1 MISGI
6 LLAAGMSTRMGE
18 PKALL
23 DWGGEPLVRYQ
34 IRQLREAGADEVI
47 VVLGHRGDEIHRELR
62 GLEYRGVLN
71 PTYQL
76 GRAGS
81 LRMGAKAVS
90 REAEAIVVLNV
101 DQPRPASLIR
111 AVIEAWAREPSAAA
125 ARPEHEGRHGHPVVL
140 AGRLRGELLEAS
152 DGSGGLRGV
161 LAAHADAIVD
171 APCGTECLPDLNTR
185 EEYEAARAALAA
197 DSAGA

>member
-1 MISGI
+1 MIAGI

-34 IRQLREAGADEVI
+34 VRQLREAGADEVV
-47 VVLGHRGDEIHRELR
+47 VVLGHRGDDVHREMR
-62 GLEYRGVLN
+62 GLDCRTVLN
-71 PTYQL
+71 ATYQL

-81 LRMGAKAVS
+81 LRAGAKAVS
-90 REAEAIVVLNV
+90 REAETIVVLNV
-101 DQPRPASLIR
+101 DQPRAAALIR
-111 AVIEAWAREPSAAA
+111 AVIEARTPEAVA
-125 ARPEHEGRHGHPVVL
+125 ARPAHGGRHGHPVAL

-152 DGSGGLRGV
+152 EEDGGLRGV

-171 APCGTECLPDLNTR
+171 APAGEECLLDLNTR
-185 EEYEAARAALAA
+185 AEYEAALAARAAEAA
-197 DSAGA
+197 TGA

>member
-23 DWGGEPLVRYQ
+23 DWGGEPLARYQ

-47 VVLGHRGDEIHRELR
+47 VVLGHRGDDIHRELR

-81 LRMGAKAVS
+81 LRAGAKAVS
-90 REAEAIVVLNV
+90 HEAEAIVVLNV
-101 DQPRPASLIR
+101 DQPRPAALIR
-111 AVIEAWAREPSAAA
+111 AVIEARARAPSAAA
-125 ARPEHEGRHGHPVVL
+125 ARPEHGGRHGHPVVL

-152 DGSGGLRGV
+152 DGNAGLRGV

-171 APCGTECLPDLNTR
+171 APAGEACLLDLNTR
-185 EEYEAARAALAA
+185 EEYEAALAEHVA
-197 DSAGA
+197 DGA

>member
-1 MISGI
+1 MISGV

-47 VVLGHRGDEIHRELR
+47 VVLGHRGDDIHRELR

-81 LRMGAKAVS
+81 LRAGAKAVS
-90 REAEAIVVLNV
+90 PEAEAIVVLNV
-101 DQPRPASLIR
+101 DQPRPAALIR
-111 AVIEAWAREPSAAA
+111 AVIEARAGEPSAAA
-125 ARPEHEGRHGHPVVL
+125 ARPEHGGRHGHPVVL

-152 DGSGGLRGV
+152 DADAGLRGV

-171 APCGTECLPDLNTR
+171 APADEACLLDLNTR
-185 EEYEAARAALAA
+185 EEYEAALAALES
-197 DSAGA
+197 DGA

>member
-1 MISGI
+1 MIVGI

-34 IRQLREAGADEVI
+34 VRQLREAGADEVV
-47 VVLGHRGDEIHRELR
+47 VVLGHRGDDVHREMR
-62 GLEYRGVLN
+62 GLDCRTVLN
-71 PTYQL
+71 ATYQL

-81 LRMGAKAVS
+81 LRAGAKAVS
-90 REAEAIVVLNV
+90 REAETIVVLNV
-101 DQPRPASLIR
+101 DQPRAAALIR
-111 AVIEAWAREPSAAA
+111 AVIEARTPEAAA
-125 ARPEHEGRHGHPVVL
+125 ARPAHGGRHGHPVAL

-152 DGSGGLRGV
+152 EADGGLRGV

-171 APCGTECLPDLNTR
+171 APAGEECLLDLNTR
-185 EEYEAARAALAA
+185 AEYEAALAARAAEA
-197 DSAGA
+197 AGA

>member
-1 MISGI
+1 MIAGI

-34 IRQLREAGADEVI
+34 VRQLREAGADEVV
-47 VVLGHRGDEIHRELR
+47 VVLGHRGDDVHREMR
-62 GLEYRGVLN
+62 GLDCRTVLN
-71 PTYQL
+71 ATYQL

-81 LRMGAKAVS
+81 LRAGAKAVS
-90 REAEAIVVLNV
+90 REAETIVVLSV
-101 DQPRPASLIR
+101 DQPRAAALIR
-111 AVIEAWAREPSAAA
+111 AVIEARTPEAAA
-125 ARPEHEGRHGHPVVL
+125 ARPAHGGRHGHPVAL

-152 DGSGGLRGV
+152 EESGGLRGV

-171 APCGTECLPDLNTR
+171 APAGEECLLDLNTR
-185 EEYEAARAALAA
+185 AEYEAALAARAADA
-197 DSAGA
+197 AGA

>member
-1 MISGI
+1 MISGV

-47 VVLGHRGDEIHRELR
+47 VVLGHRGDDIHRELR

-81 LRMGAKAVS
+81 LRAGAKAVS
-90 REAEAIVVLNV
+90 PEAEAIVVLNV
-101 DQPRPASLIR
+101 DQPRPAALIR
-111 AVIEAWAREPSAAA
+111 AVIEARAGEPSAAA
-125 ARPEHEGRHGHPVVL
+125 ARPAHDGRHGHPVVL

-152 DGSGGLRGV
+152 DADEGLRGV

-171 APCGTECLPDLNTR
+171 APADAACLLDLNTR
-185 EEYEAARAALAA
+185 EEYEAALAA
-197 DSAGA
+197 FATDGA

>member
-1 MISGI
+1 MIAGI

-34 IRQLREAGADEVI
+34 VRQLREAGADEVV
-47 VVLGHRGDEIHRELR
+47 VVLGHRGDDVHREMR
-62 GLEYRGVLN
+62 GLECRTVLN
-71 PTYQL
+71 ATYQL

-81 LRMGAKAVS
+81 LRAGAKAVS
-90 REAEAIVVLNV
+90 REAETIVVLNV
-101 DQPRPASLIR
+101 DQPRAAALIR
-111 AVIEAWAREPSAAA
+111 AVIEARTPEAAA
-125 ARPEHEGRHGHPVVL
+125 ARPAHGGRHGHPVAL

-152 DGSGGLRGV
+152 EEDGGLRGV

-171 APCGTECLPDLNTR
+171 APAGEECLLDLNTR
-185 EEYEAARAALAA
+185 AEYEAALAARAADA
-197 DSAGA
+197 AGA

>member
-1 MISGI
+1 MIAGI

-34 IRQLREAGADEVI
+34 VRQLREAGADEVV
-47 VVLGHRGDEIHRELR
+47 VVLGHRGDDVHREMR
-62 GLEYRGVLN
+62 GLDCRTVLN
-71 PTYQL
+71 ATYQL

-81 LRMGAKAVS
+81 LRAGAKAVS
-90 REAEAIVVLNV
+90 REAETIVVLNV
-101 DQPRPASLIR
+101 DQPRAAALIR
-111 AVIEAWAREPSAAA
+111 AVIEARTPEAAA
-125 ARPEHEGRHGHPVVL
+125 ARPAHGGRHGHPVAL

-152 DGSGGLRGV
+152 EEDGGLRGV

-171 APCGTECLPDLNTR
+171 APAGEECLLDLNTR
-185 EEYEAARAALAA
+185 AEYEAALAARAAEA
-197 DSAGA
+197 AGA

>member
-1 MISGI
+1 MIAGI

-34 IRQLREAGADEVI
+34 VRQLREAGADEVV
-47 VVLGHRGDEIHRELR
+47 VVLGHRGDDVHREMR
-62 GLEYRGVLN
+62 GLDCRTVLN
-71 PTYQL
+71 ATYQL

-81 LRMGAKAVS
+81 LRAGAKAVS
-90 REAEAIVVLNV
+90 REAETIVVLNV
-101 DQPRPASLIR
+101 DQPRAAALIR
-111 AVIEAWAREPSAAA
+111 AVIEARTPEDAA
-125 ARPEHEGRHGHPVVL
+125 ARPAHGGRHGHPVAL

-152 DGSGGLRGV
+152 EEDGGLRGV

-171 APCGTECLPDLNTR
+171 APAGEECLLDLNTR
-185 EEYEAARAALAA
+185 AEYEAALAARAADA
-197 DSAGA
+197 AGA

>member
-1 MISGI
+1 MIAGI

-34 IRQLREAGADEVI
+34 VRQLREAGADEVV
-47 VVLGHRGDEIHRELR
+47 VVLGHRGDDVHREMR
-62 GLEYRGVLN
+62 GLDCRTVLN
-71 PTYQL
+71 ATYQL

-81 LRMGAKAVS
+81 LRAGAKAVS
-90 REAEAIVVLNV
+90 REAETIVVLNV
-101 DQPRPASLIR
+101 DQPRAAALIR
-111 AVIEAWAREPSAAA
+111 AVIEARTPEAAA
-125 ARPEHEGRHGHPVVL
+125 ARPAHGGRHGHPVAL

-152 DGSGGLRGV
+152 EEDGGLRGV

-171 APCGTECLPDLNTR
+171 APAGEECLLDLNTR
-185 EEYEAARAALAA
+185 AEYEAALAARAADA
-197 DSAGA
+197 AGA

>member
-1 MISGI
+1 MIAGI

-34 IRQLREAGADEVI
+34 VRQLREAGADEVV
-47 VVLGHRGDEIHRELR
+47 VVLGHRGDDVHREMR
-62 GLEYRGVLN
+62 GLDCRTVLN
-71 PTYQL
+71 ATYQL

-81 LRMGAKAVS
+81 LRAGAKAVS
-90 REAEAIVVLNV
+90 REAETIVVLNV
-101 DQPRPASLIR
+101 DQPRAAALIR
-111 AVIEAWAREPSAAA
+111 AVIEARTPEAAA
-125 ARPEHEGRHGHPVVL
+125 ARPAHGGRHGHPVAL

-152 DGSGGLRGV
+152 EESGGLRGV

-171 APCGTECLPDLNTR
+171 APADEECLLDLNTR
-185 EEYEAARAALAA
+185 AEYEAALAA
-197 DSAGA
+197 RATDAAGA

>member
-1 MISGI
+1 MIAGI

-34 IRQLREAGADEVI
+34 VRQLREAGADEVV
-47 VVLGHRGDEIHRELR
+47 VVLGHRGDDVHREMR
-62 GLEYRGVLN
+62 GLDCRTVLN
-71 PTYQL
+71 ATYQL

-81 LRMGAKAVS
+81 LRAGAKAVS
-90 REAEAIVVLNV
+90 REAETIVVLNV
-101 DQPRPASLIR
+101 DQPRAAALIR
-111 AVIEAWAREPSAAA
+111 AVIEARTPEAAA
-125 ARPEHEGRHGHPVVL
+125 ARPAHGGRHGHPVAL

-152 DGSGGLRGV
+152 DEDGGLRGV

-171 APCGTECLPDLNTR
+171 APAGEECLLDLNTR
-185 EEYEAARAALAA
+185 AEYEAALAARAADA
-197 DSAGA
+197 AGA

>member
-34 IRQLREAGADEVI
+34 VRQLREAGADEVV
-47 VVLGHRGDEIHRELR
+47 VVLGHRGDDVHREMR
-62 GLEYRGVLN
+62 GLECRAVLN
-71 PTYQL
+71 ATYQL

-81 LRMGAKAVS
+81 LRAGAKAVS
-90 REAEAIVVLNV
+90 REAGTIVVLGV
-101 DQPRPASLIR
+101 DQPRAAALIR
-111 AVIEAWAREPSAAA
+111 AVVEALTPEAAA
-125 ARPEHEGRHGHPVVL
+125 ARPAHGGRHGHPVAL

-152 DGSGGLRGV
+152 EEDGGLRGV
-161 LAAHADAIVD
+161 LAAHADAIID
-171 APCGTECLPDLNTR
+171 APAGEECLLDLNTR
-185 EEYEAARAALAA
+185 EEYEAALAA
-197 DSAGA
+197 RASEAAGA